1 MLIMLNEWRFCFWIY
16 SFSFWHYGP
25 SQPFAFVS
33 LCRKYEKVTKSTIPA
48 CWLFVL
54 FLHLC
59 RVCGGCWDRWE
70 AWWAPTHT
78 DPHYP
83 ESRGRDVTLTLQQQP
98 RGSSTEEN
106 GREIEQEGGGEGGGV
121 GGEQVGGWG
130 GGGVGGHH
138 LLQPPRL
145 AGSNH
150 GDTTLCH
157 WHNRFFNRGKTITLQ
172 SIFSVCSSPQIYVIS
187 FFGDYWTK
195 KHIFDRLF
203 KGSEHLT
210 LKPSKNTVFS

>member
-1 MLIMLNEWRFCFWIY
+1 M
-16 SFSFWHYGP
+16 
-25 SQPFAFVS
+25 S

-70 AWWAPTHT
+70 AWWAPTPTHT

-98 RGSSTEEN
+98 RDSSTEEN

-150 GDTTLCH
+150 GDTTLSH

-172 SIFSVCSSPQIYVIS
+172 SIFSVCISPQIYVIS

-203 KGSEHLT
+203 KGSEHLS
-210 LKPSKNTVFS
+210 LKPSRNTVFS